1 MTFMQTT
8 RRALQLA
15 LVGAALASSLPA
27 MAAPP
32 TPAALA
38 TAGEI
43 VKLTG
48 ATSLFT
54 TLIPGVIEQ
63 SKILFL
69 QQNPGLA
76 GDLNVIATKIRA
88 DLAPRLSE
96 LSAEVAKIYAER
108 FTEQELKDL
117 LAFYNS
123 PVGKKFIVEQA
134 NVVNSSLKFAQDWA
148 NKLSDEVTVKMR
160 EELKKKGHAL

>member
-27 MAAPP
+27 LAAPP

-43 VKLTG
+43 VKLSG

-76 GDLNVIATKIRA
+76 GDLNVIATKMRA
-88 DLAPRLSE
+88 DLSPRLSE

-123 PVGKKFIVEQA
+123 PVGKKFVVEQVD
-134 NVVNSSLKFAQDWA
+134 VVNSSLKFAQDWA

>member
-1 MTFMQTT
+1 MTFLQATW
-8 RRALQLA
+8 RAVRVV
-15 LVGAALASSLPA
+15 LVCAALTTSLPA
-27 MAAPP
+27 FAAPP
-32 TPAALA
+32 TPAALT

-43 VKLTG
+43 VKLSG
-48 ATSLFT
+48 ATTLFD
-54 TLIPGVIEQ
+54 TLVPGVVEQ

-76 GDLNVIATKIRA
+76 GDLNIIAAKLRA
-88 DLAPRLSE
+88 DLTPRLSE
-96 LSAEVAKIYAER
+96 LTAEVAKIYAEH

-123 PVGKKFIVEQA
+123 PVGKKFVAEQA
-134 NVVNSSLKFAQDWA
+134 VVVNSSLKFAQDWA

-160 EELKKKGHAL
+160 DELKKKGHAL

>member
-43 VKLTG
+43 VKLSG

-76 GDLNVIATKIRA
+76 GDLNVITAKMRT
-88 DLAPRLSE
+88 DLVPRLNE
-96 LSAEVAKIYAER
+96 LSAELAKIYAEH
-108 FTEQELKDL
+108 FTEQELKEL

-123 PVGKKFIVEQA
+123 SVGKKFVLEQA

-148 NKLSDEVTVKMR
+148 NKLSDEVTEKMR
-160 EELKKKGHAL
+160 DELKKKGHAL